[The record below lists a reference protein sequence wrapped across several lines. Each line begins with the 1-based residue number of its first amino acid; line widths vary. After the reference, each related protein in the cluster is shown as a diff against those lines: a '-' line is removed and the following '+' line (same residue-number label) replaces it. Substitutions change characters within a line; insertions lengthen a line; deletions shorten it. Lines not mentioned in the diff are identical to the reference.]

1 MQLRTIL
8 SVLFLLSQSCI
19 ITARQ
24 PNLHQLPSN
33 DHFSSPQ
40 DSIKASDYPSQTI
53 QILIDHYNASDSRT
67 FSRRYWANSN
77 YYRPGGP
84 VFYFDSGEH
93 NVHPLVPYFLAEAA
107 GPSAVMALA
116 RRFNG
121 LAVLFEHRFY
131 GDPQE
136 GKDYMVSAWR
146 SLVSFAC
153 ESECPKGTY
162 ADLFMPCFFG
172 IAAKI

>member
-1 MQLRTIL
+1 M
-8 SVLFLLSQSCI
+8 
-19 ITARQ
+19 
-24 PNLHQLPSN
+24 
-33 DHFSSPQ
+33 
-40 DSIKASDYPSQTI
+40 
-53 QILIDHYNASDSRT
+53 
-67 FSRRYWANSN
+67 
-77 YYRPGGP
+77 
-84 VFYFDSGEH
+84 FYFDSGEQ

-116 RRFNG
+116 QRFND

-131 GDPQE
+131 GDPHE

-146 SLVSFAC
+146 SLVSFAS